1 MQPSRQELIFLLT
14 SYVMKLTLVNARS
27 FWRQHKEQNSTASLA
42 VPVCCTSCFFF
53 SVWLKSIIFTI
64 TTWTES
70 PGKKHSADVC
80 KTQFCSMYNTLLIKT
95 KNLNGAL
102 AMGMA
107 AVQFLSE
114 GRDVHR
120 CTQTYGRMQPVLVH
134 LTSTLSFHLILSA
147 FSPFNKK
154 PTVPLLP

>member
-1 MQPSRQELIFLLT
+1 
-14 SYVMKLTLVNARS
+14 
-27 FWRQHKEQNSTASLA
+27 
-42 VPVCCTSCFFF
+42 
-53 SVWLKSIIFTI
+53 
-64 TTWTES
+64 
-70 PGKKHSADVC
+70 
-80 KTQFCSMYNTLLIKT
+80 MYNTLLIKT

-120 CTQTYGRMQPVLVH
+120 CTQTYGGMQPVLAH

-154 PTVPLLP
+154 PPVPLLP